1 MPNWIEGTM
10 KLRGKRE
17 DIRRFF
23 LEGLDPSS
31 WLTTGDIKHQVED
44 NSTEYSLDFTFRDQP
59 HIVDTR
65 RAFITDDYA
74 YMDED
79 YGIICVNIKQ
89 AWCFCEAYGS
99 EDMQVW
105 KTISE
110 KYDVDLRLFGIE
122 MGQAF
127 VQELII
133 VRGKRPIL
141 NEKQYEDWMWECP
154 FPMMGG

>member
-23 LEGLDPSS
+23 LEGLDLSS
-31 WLTTGDIKHQVED
+31 WLTPGDIKHQVED

-59 HIVDTR
+59 HIVGTR

-74 YMDED
+74 YMEEEF
-79 YGIICVNIKQ
+79 GIVCVNVKK
-89 AWCFCEAYGS
+89 AWCFVG
-99 EDMQVW
+99 DHNDLDVW
-105 KTISE
+105 ETISK
-110 KYDVDLRLFGIE
+110 KYDVDIRLFGIE
-122 MGQAF
+122 MGQCF
-127 VQELII
+127 TQEVII
-133 VRGKRPIL
+133 SRGFKPIV
-141 NEKQYEDWMWECP
+141 NEKQYADWMWECP

>member
-23 LEGLDPSS
+23 REGVDASAWPDPK
-31 WLTTGDIKHQVED
+31 DQENQVED
-44 NSTEYSLDFTFRDQP
+44 NSTVNNLDLCFRNEP
-59 HIVDTR
+59 HIAGTR
-65 RAFITDDYA
+65 RAFITDEYA
-74 YMDED
+74 YMEED
-79 YGIICVNIKQ
+79 YGTVCVNIKQ
-89 AWCFCEAYGS
+89 AWCFCESYGS

-105 KTISE
+105 KHISE
-110 KYDVDLRLFGIE
+110 KYNVDLRLFGIE

>member
-1 MPNWIEGTM
+1 MPNWIEGTL
-10 KLRGKRE
+10 KLRGRRE
-17 DIRRFF
+17 DIGRFF
-23 LEGLDPSS
+23 REGLDASAWPNPK
-31 WLTTGDIKHQVED
+31 DRENQVED
-44 NSTEYSLDFTFRDQP
+44 NSTVNNLDFCFRNEP
-59 HIVDTR
+59 HIAGTR
-65 RAFITDDYA
+65 RAFITDEYA

-89 AWCFCEAYGS
+89 AWYFCESYGS

-110 KYDVDLRLFGIE
+110 KYNVDLRLFGIE

>member
-31 WLTTGDIKHQVED
+31 WVTPGDIKHQVED

-59 HIVDTR
+59 HIVGTR

-74 YMDED
+74 YMEEEF
-79 YGIICVNIKQ
+79 G
-89 AWCFCEAYGS
+89 
-99 EDMQVW
+99 
-105 KTISE
+105 
-110 KYDVDLRLFGIE
+110 LF
-122 MGQAF
+122 A
-127 VQELII
+127 
-133 VRGKRPIL
+133 
-141 NEKQYEDWMWECP
+141 
-154 FPMMGG
+154 